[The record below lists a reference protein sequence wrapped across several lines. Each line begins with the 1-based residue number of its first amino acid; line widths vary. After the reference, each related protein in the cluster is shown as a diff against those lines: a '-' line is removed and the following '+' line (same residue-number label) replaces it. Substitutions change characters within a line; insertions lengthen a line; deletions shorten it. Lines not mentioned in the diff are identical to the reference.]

1 MIQIGKEGKRMRRIL
16 IVVGSGNINGH
27 TDQLARAFEKGA
39 IQAGHEVKRI
49 VLSKKITGMSR
60 LWCLS
65 DQSTSLCHSR

>member
-49 VLSKKITGMSR
+49 VLSKN
-60 LWCLS
+60 
-65 DQSTSLCHSR
+65 